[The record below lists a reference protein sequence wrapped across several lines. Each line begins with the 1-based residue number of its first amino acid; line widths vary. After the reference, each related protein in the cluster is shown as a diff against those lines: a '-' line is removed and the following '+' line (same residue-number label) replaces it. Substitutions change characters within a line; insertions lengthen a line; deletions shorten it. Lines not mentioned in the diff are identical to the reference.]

1 MSGHKWFGTPW
12 PSGIYMTKTR
22 YQLFPP
28 DAPEYLGSPDT
39 TFAGSRNGFSSLL
52 FWSYR
57 VSQNSYDDQVRK
69 VQNAA
74 NVTNYAYQQLVK
86 LQEELSVDL
95 WVTRSPLSF
104 AVLFRK
110 PSDRITFEYS
120 LSCQTYRVQ
129 GESRTYAH
137 IFMMEH
143 VTPARIDRLVDGL
156 RGPDAF
162 FPARSA

>member
-52 FWSYR
+52 FWSYL
-57 VSQNSYDDQVRK
+57 SQNSYDDQVRK
-69 VQNAA
+69 VQSAA
-74 NVTNYAYQQLVK
+74 DVTNYAYQQLVN
-86 LQEELSVDL
+86 LP
-95 WVTRSPLSF
+95 PLSF

-110 PSDRITFEYS
+110 PNDRITFKYS
-120 LSCQTYRVQ
+120 LSCQTYQIQ

-137 IFMMEH
+137 IFMMDH
-143 VTPARIDRLVDGL
+143 VTPALIDRCGML
-156 RGPDAF
+156 
-162 FPARSA
+162 